1 MEGEVEEGEEVDSNE
16 LLEALKSNENISIEI
31 LHEEPPKESNTVSGK
46 AISLISIS
54 ADDDINKDKI
64 KIRVWFW
71 KNFFF
76 DYSNPQITNYSSL
89 PPNNY

>member
-46 AISLISIS
+46 TISLISINY
-54 ADDDINKDKI
+54 DDDINKDKI
-64 KIRVWFW
+64 KKRV
-71 KNFFF
+71 
-76 DYSNPQITNYSSL
+76 
-89 PPNNY
+89 